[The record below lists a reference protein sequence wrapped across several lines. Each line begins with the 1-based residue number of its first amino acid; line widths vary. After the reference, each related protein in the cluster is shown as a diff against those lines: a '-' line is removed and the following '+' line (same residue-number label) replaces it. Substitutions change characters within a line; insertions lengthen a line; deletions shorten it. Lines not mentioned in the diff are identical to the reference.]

1 MLKKKL
7 FSALALIL
15 TAILFAVGTVCWGDT
30 GKVALRPEGYM
41 LTSEAYVVPVADGRD
56 TVAMMESQAAEI
68 GVLRRYITSQDSI
81 IDAISTDIFALDRAR
96 VQERAAWSS
105 GMEKL
110 KMLNERLRSPW
121 SVGAFAGYNAVR
133 REACIGIGIT
143 YSLFRF

>member
-1 MLKKKL
+1 
-7 FSALALIL
+7 
-15 TAILFAVGTVCWGDT
+15 
-30 GKVALRPEGYM
+30 M

-121 SVGAFAGYNAVR
+121 SGGAFAGYNAVR